1 MREDNMLRTG
11 RFITI
16 EGPDGAGKSTVI
28 NELVKKLS
36 SDIDTEIVPTREP
49 GGIPISEKIR
59 EVILNP
65 THTMMDDRTEAL
77 LYAAAR
83 RQHLIEKVLPA
94 LDKGQLV
101 MCDRFIDSSIAYQ
114 GAARGIGIKEVREIN
129 DFAIEGHYPD
139 LTLYLDVEASVGL
152 SRINKGRKKED
163 LDRLDKESL
172 EFHEKVRSAYLDIL
186 ESEPERVKLI
196 DASQSIEN
204 VVDNCYT
211 LIKETFPILFIN

>member
-1 MREDNMLRTG
+1 MAEKGL
-11 RFITI
+11 FITI

-28 NELVKKLS
+28 KKLVETLS
-36 SDIDTEIVPTREP
+36 REFSQPIVTTREP

-65 THTMMDDRTEAL
+65 THTMMDERTEAL

-83 RQHLIEKVLPA
+83 RQHLIEKILPA
-94 LDKGQLV
+94 LDSGNMVL
-101 MCDRFIDSSIAYQ
+101 CDRFIDSSIAYQ
-114 GAARGIGIKEVREIN
+114 GAAREIGVKEVRQIN

-152 SRINKGRKKED
+152 SRINKGRKKEE

-172 EFHEKVRSAYLDIL
+172 AFHEKVRAAYLDLL
-186 ESEPERVKLI
+186 EEEPNRIKKI
-196 DASQSIEN
+196 DASESIEN
-204 VVDNCYT
+204 VVNNCYT
-211 LIKETFPILFIN
+211 LIKETYPMLFTKY

>member
-1 MREDNMLRTG
+1 MAEKGL
-11 RFITI
+11 FITI

-28 NELVKKLS
+28 KKLVETLS
-36 SDIDTEIVPTREP
+36 KEFSQPIVTTREP

-65 THTMMDDRTEAL
+65 THTMMDERTEAL

-83 RQHLIEKVLPA
+83 RQHLIEKILPA
-94 LDKGQLV
+94 LDSGNMVL
-101 MCDRFIDSSIAYQ
+101 CDRFIDSSIAYQ
-114 GAARGIGIKEVREIN
+114 GAAREIGVKEVRQIN

-152 SRINKGRKKED
+152 GRINKGRKKEE

-172 EFHEKVRSAYLDIL
+172 AFHEKVRAAYLDLL
-186 ESEPERVKLI
+186 EEEPNRIKKI
-196 DASQSIEN
+196 DASESIEN
-204 VVDNCYT
+204 VVNNCYT
-211 LIKETFPILFIN
+211 LIKETYPMLFTK

>member
-1 MREDNMLRTG
+1 MEKGL
-11 RFITI
+11 FITI

-28 NELVKKLS
+28 KKLV
-36 SDIDTEIVPTREP
+36 EILSRELSQSIVTTREP

-65 THTMMDDRTEAL
+65 THTMMDERTEAL

-83 RQHLIEKVLPA
+83 RQHLIEKILPA
-94 LDKGQLV
+94 LDSGNMV
-101 MCDRFIDSSIAYQ
+101 FCDRFIDSSIAYQ
-114 GAARGIGIKEVREIN
+114 GAARGIGVKEVRQMN

-152 SRINKGRKKED
+152 SRINKGRKEEE

-172 EFHEKVRSAYLDIL
+172 AFHEKVRAAYLDLL
-186 ESEPERVKLI
+186 EEEPNRIKKI
-196 DASQSIEN
+196 DASESIEN
-204 VVDNCYT
+204 VVNNCYT
-211 LIKETFPILFIN
+211 LIKETYPMLFTK

>member
-1 MREDNMLRTG
+1 MAEKGL
-11 RFITI
+11 FITI

-28 NELVKKLS
+28 KKLVETLS
-36 SDIDTEIVPTREP
+36 REFSQPIVTTREP

-65 THTMMDDRTEAL
+65 THTMMDERTEAL

-83 RQHLIEKVLPA
+83 RQHLIEKILPA
-94 LDKGQLV
+94 LDSGNMVL
-101 MCDRFIDSSIAYQ
+101 CDRFIDSSIAYQ
-114 GAARGIGIKEVREIN
+114 GAAREIGVKEVRQIN

-152 SRINKGRKKED
+152 SRINKGRKKEE

-172 EFHEKVRSAYLDIL
+172 AFHEKVRAAYLDLL
-186 ESEPERVKLI
+186 EEEPNRIKKINASE
-196 DASQSIEN
+196 SIEN
-204 VVDNCYT
+204 VVNNCYT
-211 LIKETFPILFIN
+211 LIKETYPMLFTK

>member
-1 MREDNMLRTG
+1 MAEKGL
-11 RFITI
+11 FITI

-28 NELVKKLS
+28 KKLVETLS
-36 SDIDTEIVPTREP
+36 REFSQPIVTTREP

-65 THTMMDDRTEAL
+65 THTMMDERTEAL

-83 RQHLIEKVLPA
+83 RQHLIEKILPA
-94 LDKGQLV
+94 LDSGNMVL
-101 MCDRFIDSSIAYQ
+101 CDRFIDSSIAYQ
-114 GAARGIGIKEVREIN
+114 GAAREIGVKEVRQIN

-152 SRINKGRKKED
+152 SRINKGRKKEE

-172 EFHEKVRSAYLDIL
+172 AFHEKVRAAYLDLL
-186 ESEPERVKLI
+186 EEEPNRIKKINASE
-196 DASQSIEN
+196 SIEN
-204 VVDNCYT
+204 VVNNCYT
-211 LIKETFPILFIN
+211 LIKETYPMLFTKY

>member
-1 MREDNMLRTG
+1 MAEKGL
-11 RFITI
+11 FITI

-28 NELVKKLS
+28 KKLVETLS
-36 SDIDTEIVPTREP
+36 REVSQPIVTTREP

-65 THTMMDDRTEAL
+65 THTMMDERTEAL

-83 RQHLIEKVLPA
+83 RQHLIEKILPA
-94 LDKGQLV
+94 LDSGNMVL
-101 MCDRFIDSSIAYQ
+101 CDRFIDSSIAYQ
-114 GAARGIGIKEVREIN
+114 GAAREIGVKEVRQIN

-152 SRINKGRKKED
+152 GRINKGRKKEE

-172 EFHEKVRSAYLDIL
+172 AFHEKVRAAYLDLL
-186 ESEPERVKLI
+186 EEEPNRIKKI
-196 DASQSIEN
+196 DASESIEN
-204 VVDNCYT
+204 VVNNCYT
-211 LIKETFPILFIN
+211 LIKETYPMLFTK

>member
-1 MREDNMLRTG
+1 MAEKGL
-11 RFITI
+11 FITI

-28 NELVKKLS
+28 KKLVETLS
-36 SDIDTEIVPTREP
+36 REFSQPIVTTREP

-65 THTMMDDRTEAL
+65 THTMMDERTEAL

-83 RQHLIEKVLPA
+83 RQHLIEKILPA
-94 LDKGQLV
+94 LNSGNMVL
-101 MCDRFIDSSIAYQ
+101 CDRFIDSSIAYQ
-114 GAARGIGIKEVREIN
+114 GAAREIGVKEVRQIN

-152 SRINKGRKKED
+152 GRINKGRKKEE

-172 EFHEKVRSAYLDIL
+172 AFHEKVRAAYLDLL
-186 ESEPERVKLI
+186 EEEPNRIKKI
-196 DASQSIEN
+196 DASESIEN
-204 VVDNCYT
+204 VVNNCYT
-211 LIKETFPILFIN
+211 LIKETYPMLFTK

>member
-1 MREDNMLRTG
+1 MAEKGL
-11 RFITI
+11 FITI

-28 NELVKKLS
+28 KKLVETLS
-36 SDIDTEIVPTREP
+36 REFSQPIVITREP

-65 THTMMDDRTEAL
+65 THTMMDERTEAL

-83 RQHLIEKVLPA
+83 RQHLIEKILPA
-94 LDKGQLV
+94 LDSGNMVL
-101 MCDRFIDSSIAYQ
+101 CDRFIDSSIVYQ
-114 GAARGIGIKEVREIN
+114 GAAREIGVREVRQIN

-152 SRINKGRKKED
+152 SRINKGRKKEE

-172 EFHEKVRSAYLDIL
+172 AFHEKVRAAYLDLL
-186 ESEPERVKLI
+186 EEEPNRIKKI
-196 DASQSIEN
+196 DASESIEN
-204 VVDNCYT
+204 VVNNCYT
-211 LIKETFPILFIN
+211 LIKETYPMLFTKY

>member
-1 MREDNMLRTG
+1 MAEKGL
-11 RFITI
+11 FITI

-28 NELVKKLS
+28 KKLVETLS
-36 SDIDTEIVPTREP
+36 REFSQPIVTTREP

-65 THTMMDDRTEAL
+65 THTMMDERTEAL

-83 RQHLIEKVLPA
+83 RQHLIEKILPA
-94 LDKGQLV
+94 LDSGNMVL
-101 MCDRFIDSSIAYQ
+101 CDRFIDSSIVYQ
-114 GAARGIGIKEVREIN
+114 GAAREIGVKEVRQIN

-152 SRINKGRKKED
+152 SRINKGRKKEE

-172 EFHEKVRSAYLDIL
+172 AFHEKVRAAYLDLL
-186 ESEPERVKLI
+186 EEEPNRIKKI
-196 DASQSIEN
+196 DASESIEN
-204 VVDNCYT
+204 VVNNCYT
-211 LIKETFPILFIN
+211 LIKETYPMLFTKY

>member
-1 MREDNMLRTG
+1 MAEKGL
-11 RFITI
+11 FITI

-28 NELVKKLS
+28 KKLVETLS
-36 SDIDTEIVPTREP
+36 REFSQPIVTTREP

-65 THTMMDDRTEAL
+65 THTMMDERTEAL

-83 RQHLIEKVLPA
+83 RQHLIEKILPA
-94 LDKGQLV
+94 LDSGNMVL
-101 MCDRFIDSSIAYQ
+101 CDRFIDSSIVYQ
-114 GAARGIGIKEVREIN
+114 GAAREIGVKEVRQIN

-152 SRINKGRKKED
+152 SRINKGRKKEE

-172 EFHEKVRSAYLDIL
+172 AFHEKVRAAYLDLL
-186 ESEPERVKLI
+186 EEEPNRIKKI
-196 DASQSIEN
+196 DASESIEN
-204 VVDNCYT
+204 VVNNCYT
-211 LIKETFPILFIN
+211 LIKETYPMLFTK

>member
-1 MREDNMLRTG
+1 MVEKGL
-11 RFITI
+11 FITI

-28 NELVKKLS
+28 KKLVERLS
-36 SDIDTEIVPTREP
+36 SELSQPIVTTREP

-65 THTMMDDRTEAL
+65 THTMMDERTEAL

-83 RQHLIEKVLPA
+83 RQHLIEKILPA
-94 LDKGQLV
+94 IESGNIVL
-101 MCDRFIDSSIAYQ
+101 CDRFIDSSIAYQ
-114 GAARGIGIKEVREIN
+114 GAARGIGVDEVRQIN

-152 SRINKGRKKED
+152 SRINKGRKEEE

-172 EFHEKVRSAYLDIL
+172 AFHEKVRAAYLELL
-186 ESEPERVKLI
+186 EDEPNRIKKV
-196 DASQSIEN
+196 DASESIEN
-204 VVDNCYT
+204 VVNNCYT
-211 LIKETFPILFIN
+211 LIKEMYPRKFTK

>member
-1 MREDNMLRTG
+1 MEDRKMSG
-11 RFITI
+11 KFITI

-28 NELVKKLS
+28 QQLVEKLNE
-36 SDIDTEIVPTREP
+36 EITVPIVTTREP

-65 THTMMDDRTEAL
+65 THTMMDERTEAL

-83 RQHLIEKVLPA
+83 RQHLIEKILPA
-94 LDKGQLV
+94 LSNNQVVL
-101 MCDRFIDSSIAYQ
+101 CDRFIDSSIAYQ
-114 GAARGIGIKEVREIN
+114 GAARGIGIQEVRQIN

-139 LTLYLDVEASVGL
+139 LTLYLDVEASIGL
-152 SRINKGRKKED
+152 SRINKGRTEET

-172 EFHEKVRSAYLDIL
+172 EFHEKVRQAYLELL
-186 ESEPERVKLI
+186 EAESDRIKKV

-204 VVDNCYT
+204 VVDSCYN
-211 LIKETFPILFIN
+211 LIKQTFPNLFMT

>member
-1 MREDNMLRTG
+1 MAEKGL
-11 RFITI
+11 FITI

-28 NELVKKLS
+28 KKLVETLS
-36 SDIDTEIVPTREP
+36 REFSQPIVTTREP

-65 THTMMDDRTEAL
+65 THIMMDERTEAL

-83 RQHLIEKVLPA
+83 RQHLIEKILPA
-94 LDKGQLV
+94 LDSGNMVL
-101 MCDRFIDSSIAYQ
+101 CDRFIDSSIAYQ
-114 GAARGIGIKEVREIN
+114 GAAREIGVKEVRQIN

-152 SRINKGRKKED
+152 SRINKGRKKEE

-172 EFHEKVRSAYLDIL
+172 AFHEKVRAAYLDLL
-186 ESEPERVKLI
+186 EEEPNRIKKI
-196 DASQSIEN
+196 DASESIEN
-204 VVDNCYT
+204 VVNNCYT
-211 LIKETFPILFIN
+211 LIKETYPMLFTK

>member
-1 MREDNMLRTG
+1 MVEKGL
-11 RFITI
+11 FITI

-28 NELVKKLS
+28 KKLV
-36 SDIDTEIVPTREP
+36 EILSRELSQSIVTTREP

-65 THTMMDDRTEAL
+65 THTMMDERTEAL

-83 RQHLIEKVLPA
+83 RQHLIEKILPA
-94 LDKGQLV
+94 LDSGNMV
-101 MCDRFIDSSIAYQ
+101 FCDRFIDSSIAYQ
-114 GAARGIGIKEVREIN
+114 GAARGIGVKEVRQMN

-152 SRINKGRKKED
+152 SRINKGRKEEE

-172 EFHEKVRSAYLDIL
+172 AFHEKVRAAYLDLL
-186 ESEPERVKLI
+186 EEEPNRIKKI
-196 DASQSIEN
+196 DASESIEN
-204 VVDNCYT
+204 VVNNCYT
-211 LIKETFPILFIN
+211 LIKETYPMLFTK

>member
-1 MREDNMLRTG
+1 MAEKGL
-11 RFITI
+11 FITI

-28 NELVKKLS
+28 KKLVETLS
-36 SDIDTEIVPTREP
+36 REFSQPIVTTREP

-65 THTMMDDRTEAL
+65 THTMMDERTEAL

-83 RQHLIEKVLPA
+83 RQHLIEKILPA
-94 LDKGQLV
+94 LNSGNMVL
-101 MCDRFIDSSIAYQ
+101 CDRFIDSSIAYQ
-114 GAARGIGIKEVREIN
+114 GAAREIGVKEVRQIN

-152 SRINKGRKKED
+152 GRINKGRKKEE

-172 EFHEKVRSAYLDIL
+172 AFHEKVRAAYLDLL
-186 ESEPERVKLI
+186 EEEPNRIKKINASE
-196 DASQSIEN
+196 SIEN
-204 VVDNCYT
+204 VVNNCYT
-211 LIKETFPILFIN
+211 LIKETYPMLFTK

>member
-1 MREDNMLRTG
+1 MAEKGL
-11 RFITI
+11 FITI

-28 NELVKKLS
+28 KKLVETLS
-36 SDIDTEIVPTREP
+36 REFSQPIVTTREP

-65 THTMMDDRTEAL
+65 THTMMDERTEAL

-83 RQHLIEKVLPA
+83 RQHLIEKILPA
-94 LDKGQLV
+94 LDSGNMVL
-101 MCDRFIDSSIAYQ
+101 CDRFIDSSIAYQ
-114 GAARGIGIKEVREIN
+114 GAAREIGVKEVRQIN

-152 SRINKGRKKED
+152 GRINKGRKKEE

-172 EFHEKVRSAYLDIL
+172 AFHEKVRAAYLDLL
-186 ESEPERVKLI
+186 EEEPNRIKKI
-196 DASQSIEN
+196 DASESIEN
-204 VVDNCYT
+204 VVNNCYT
-211 LIKETFPILFIN
+211 LIKETYPMLFTK

>member
-1 MREDNMLRTG
+1 MAEKGL
-11 RFITI
+11 FITI

-28 NELVKKLS
+28 KKLVETLS
-36 SDIDTEIVPTREP
+36 REFSQPIVTTREP

-65 THTMMDDRTEAL
+65 THTMMDERTEAL

-83 RQHLIEKVLPA
+83 RQHLIEKILPA
-94 LDKGQLV
+94 LDSGNMVL
-101 MCDRFIDSSIAYQ
+101 CDRFIDSSIAYQ
-114 GAARGIGIKEVREIN
+114 GAAREIGVKEVRQIN

-152 SRINKGRKKED
+152 SRINKGRKKEE

-172 EFHEKVRSAYLDIL
+172 AFHEKVRAAYLDLL
-186 ESEPERVKLI
+186 EEEPNRIKKI
-196 DASQSIEN
+196 DASESIEN
-204 VVDNCYT
+204 VVNNCYT
-211 LIKETFPILFIN
+211 LIKETYPMLFTK

>member
-1 MREDNMLRTG
+1 MAEKGL
-11 RFITI
+11 FITI

-28 NELVKKLS
+28 KKLVETLS
-36 SDIDTEIVPTREP
+36 REFSQPIVTTREP

-65 THTMMDDRTEAL
+65 THTMMDERTEAL

-83 RQHLIEKVLPA
+83 RQHLIEKILPA
-94 LDKGQLV
+94 LDSGNMVL
-101 MCDRFIDSSIAYQ
+101 CDRFIDSSIAYQ
-114 GAARGIGIKEVREIN
+114 GAAREIGVKEVRQIN

-152 SRINKGRKKED
+152 GRINKGRKKEE

-172 EFHEKVRSAYLDIL
+172 AFHEKVRAAYLDLL
-186 ESEPERVKLI
+186 EEEPNRIKKI
-196 DASQSIEN
+196 DASESIEN
-204 VVDNCYT
+204 VVNNCYT
-211 LIKETFPILFIN
+211 LIKETYPMLFTKY

>member
-1 MREDNMLRTG
+1 MSRNG
-11 RFITI
+11 VFITI

-28 NELVKKLS
+28 EELIKKMSHELNV
-36 SDIDTEIVPTREP
+36 DIVTTREP

-65 THTMMDDRTEAL
+65 THTMMDERTEAL

-83 RQHLIEKVLPA
+83 RQHLVEKILPA
-94 LDKGQLV
+94 LETNHLV
-101 MCDRFIDSSIAYQ
+101 VCDRFIDSSIAYQ
-114 GAARGIGIKEVREIN
+114 GAARGIGVEEVRQIN
-129 DFAIEGHYPD
+129 DFAIEGNYPD

-152 SRINKGRKKED
+152 SRINKGRSEAE

-172 EFHEKVRSAYLDIL
+172 DFHEQVRLAYLTLL
-186 ESEPERVKLI
+186 ELEPNRIKKI

-204 VVDNCYT
+204 VVDTCYN
-211 LIKETFPILFIN
+211 LIKETFSSMFIKSSKG